1 MDRTLAY
8 VQRTLSEV
16 RRDTER
22 ALEHTAL
29 REELAKS
36 EARRYRAA
44 LGHIHSIL
52 NVGNNTPEETH
63 IREIA
68 RRALTDG

>member
-1 MDRTLAY
+1 MERTLAY

-22 ALEHTAL
+22 ALEHMAL

-36 EARRYRAA
+36 EARSYRAA

-52 NVGNNTPEETH
+52 DCGTNTPEEKH

-68 RRALTDG
+68 RWALTDA

>member
-8 VQRTLSEV
+8 VQSTLNEV

-22 ALEHTAL
+22 ALERMVH

-36 EARRYRAA
+36 EARRYQAA

-52 NVGNNTPEETH
+52 NCGINTPEEMH

-68 RRALTDG
+68 RRALTDA

>member
-8 VQRTLSEV
+8 VQSALNEV

-22 ALEHTAL
+22 ALERMAH
-29 REELAKS
+29 REELAKI
-36 EARRYRAA
+36 EARRYQVA

-52 NVGNNTPEETH
+52 NAGTNTPEETH

-68 RRALTDG
+68 RRALRND